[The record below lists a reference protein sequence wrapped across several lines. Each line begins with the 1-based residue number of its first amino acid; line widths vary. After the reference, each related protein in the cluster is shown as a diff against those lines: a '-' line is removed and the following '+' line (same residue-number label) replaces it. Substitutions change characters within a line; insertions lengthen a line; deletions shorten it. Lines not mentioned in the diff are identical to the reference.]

1 MPTYNSPISSTLG
14 SVSRGTRFSSLL
26 KFGAS
31 DSNALAIAQENSRS
45 LGVIN
50 TSLVAI
56 SRQVSTLSSNLS
68 QVASNVQRSSLLD
81 ELDRK
86 REVEREN
93 KLAQARIREGKE
105 SLIEKKIQN
114 ALIKPV
120 AKIGSKLSLSLNN
133 VMSYFKTLF
142 VGWLGFNIINNFE
155 TYSNI
160 VKGYYKKIVNFV
172 GVVRDNINKIYTFL
186 NSGTDNIVNTLLSIS
201 GKIGK
206 AAFEKLI
213 KKPFTAAFNMIKNAL
228 YNIPGIK
235 QLLDAVGLG
244 GDDSGNNQSNGNNS
258 ILDNIKQT
266 LGDAWSSVT
275 QMAAPAVE
283 NLKNFIEKKT
293 TTPFGGSGQE
303 QSNLGTSL
311 NLTSTRIEPT
321 INSSNVFSD
330 NSTSTAFTFGD
341 NSVNT
346 STDINFLQLAQKPEY
361 TDIFRKPEKRTKPII
376 VSSAPNEESPPVNM
390 SGTKSTTN
398 IPFISSGDS
407 SNFYRLMSQMTY
419 QVGKVV

>member
-50 TSLVAI
+50 SSLVAI

-228 YNIPGIK
+228 YNIPGVK
-235 QLLDAVGLG
+235 ELLDAVGLG
-244 GDDSGNNQSNGNNS
+244 EDDSGNNQSNGNNN

-266 LGDAWSSVT
+266 LGDVWSSVT
-275 QMAAPAVE
+275 EMAAPAVKGVKE
-283 NLKNFIEKKT
+283 FIEKNN
-293 TTPFGGSGQE
+293 PFQSGGEE

-321 INSSNVFSD
+321 INSSDVFSD
-330 NSTSTAFTFGD
+330 NRTSTAFTFGD

-346 STDINFLQLAQKPEY
+346 STDINFLQLAQKPKY

-376 VSSAPNEESPPVNM
+376 VSSAPNEESPPMNM

-419 QVGKVV
+419 QVGKVI

>member
-50 TSLVAI
+50 TSLLAI

-155 TYSNI
+155 TY
-160 VKGYYKKIVNFV
+160 
-172 GVVRDNINKIYTFL
+172 
-186 NSGTDNIVNTLLSIS
+186 
-201 GKIGK
+201 
-206 AAFEKLI
+206 
-213 KKPFTAAFNMIKNAL
+213 
-228 YNIPGIK
+228 
-235 QLLDAVGLG
+235 
-244 GDDSGNNQSNGNNS
+244 
-258 ILDNIKQT
+258 
-266 LGDAWSSVT
+266 
-275 QMAAPAVE
+275 
-283 NLKNFIEKKT
+283 
-293 TTPFGGSGQE
+293 
-303 QSNLGTSL
+303 
-311 NLTSTRIEPT
+311 
-321 INSSNVFSD
+321 
-330 NSTSTAFTFGD
+330 
-341 NSVNT
+341 
-346 STDINFLQLAQKPEY
+346 
-361 TDIFRKPEKRTKPII
+361 
-376 VSSAPNEESPPVNM
+376 
-390 SGTKSTTN
+390 
-398 IPFISSGDS
+398 
-407 SNFYRLMSQMTY
+407 
-419 QVGKVV
+419 

>member
-50 TSLVAI
+50 SSLVAI

-172 GVVRDNINKIYTFL
+172 GVVRDKINKIYTFL

-228 YNIPGIK
+228 YNIPGVK

-244 GDDSGNNQSNGNNS
+244 EDDSGNNQSNGNNN

-275 QMAAPAVE
+275 EMAAPAVKGVRE
-283 NLKNFIEKKT
+283 FIENNI
-293 TTPFGGSGQE
+293 PFRSGDE
-303 QSNLGTSL
+303 KQSNLGTSL

-321 INSSNVFSD
+321 INSSDVFSD
-330 NSTSTAFTFGD
+330 NRTSTAFTFGD

-346 STDINFLQLAQKPEY
+346 STDINFLQLTQKPEY

-390 SGTKSTTN
+390 SGTKITTN

>member
-172 GVVRDNINKIYTFL
+172 GVVRDKINKIYTFL

-244 GDDSGNNQSNGNNS
+244 GDDGTNNQSNGNNN
-258 ILDNIKQT
+258 ILDNIQQT
-266 LGDAWSSVT
+266 LGDVWSSVT
-275 QMAAPAVE
+275 EMTAPAVKGVRE
-283 NLKNFIEKKT
+283 FIDNNI
-293 TTPFGGSGQE
+293 PFGSGDE
-303 QSNLGTSL
+303 KQSNLGTSL

-321 INSSNVFSD
+321 INSSDVFSD
-330 NSTSTAFTFGD
+330 NRTSTAFTFGD

-346 STDINFLQLAQKPEY
+346 STDINFLQLTQKPEY
-361 TDIFRKPEKRTKPII
+361 ADIFRKPEKRTKPII
-376 VSSAPNEESPPVNM
+376 VSSAPNEESFPMNM

>member
-228 YNIPGIK
+228 YNIPGVK

-244 GDDSGNNQSNGNNS
+244 GDDSGNNQSNGNNN

-275 QMAAPAVE
+275 QMAAPAVKGVRE
-283 NLKNFIEKKT
+283 FIEKNI
-293 TTPFGGSGQE
+293 PFESGAE
-303 QSNLGTSL
+303 KQSNLGTSL
-311 NLTSTRIEPT
+311 NLTSTKIEPT

-341 NSVNT
+341 NSINT

-361 TDIFRKPEKRTKPII
+361 ADIFRKPEKRTKPII
-376 VSSAPNEESPPVNM
+376 VPFASNEESPPVNM